1 MTNLKCW
8 LHGHD
13 YTMDV
18 FYSDNMQ
25 KLKCRRCGMYFGI
38 NHSVN
43 ALLPWDK
50 ELEDMARLIYPEK
63 FTTEK

>member
-1 MTNLKCW
+1 
-8 LHGHD
+8 
-13 YTMDV
+13 MDV